1 MKKVI
6 QTLQEFSIPL
16 IVGVVVAMI
25 LANTNFELYQAIV
38 NTPLTDMWGLLMG
51 HAHDA
56 TAHHDGW
63 KHYITIHFLAN
74 DILMALFFGIAAKE
88 ITEACLPNGALNP
101 PSKAVNPLMAT
112 IGG

>member
-25 LANTNFELYQAIV
+25 LANTNYELYQAIV
-38 NTPLTDMWGLLMG
+38 HTPLTDMWGLLMG

-56 TAHHDGW
+56 AAHHDGW

-101 PSKAVNPLMAT
+101 PSKAVNPASLKRS
-112 IGG
+112 